1 MSWLGQYGKL
11 VSEDTEHAT
20 VDQNNRQQ
28 FYQNANSTPSPLRK
42 LGLPQQSGQKEAKK
56 TEEKKDRKPL
66 ELISSFPI
74 MTRNRGTYLC

>member
-42 LGLPQQSGQKEAKK
+42 LGLPQQSGQTEAKK
-56 TEEKKDRKPL
+56 TEEKKTYKTS
-66 ELISSFPI
+66 IV
-74 MTRNRGTYLC
+74 NRQLPYYDQK

>member
-11 VSEDTEHAT
+11 VSEDTEHDT

-56 TEEKKDRKPL
+56 TKKKRQKTSRVNKQLPYYDQK
-66 ELISSFPI
+66 
-74 MTRNRGTYLC
+74 